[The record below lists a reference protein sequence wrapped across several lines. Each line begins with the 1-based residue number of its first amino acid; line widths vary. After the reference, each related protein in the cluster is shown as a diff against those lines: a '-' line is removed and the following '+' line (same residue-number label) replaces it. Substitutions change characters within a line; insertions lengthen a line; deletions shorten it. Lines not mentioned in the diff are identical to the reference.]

1 VLSTESV
8 KPHKAAK
15 GREVKS
21 RFLNSLFSNK
31 PKPDRTGSLPQRQPS
46 LDPKRAQRDPSSEP
60 QRKKQAAS
68 SPRAPKV
75 AEKAGRG
82 GSSARSL
89 SSSRQRPAAGGLK
102 EKSETAELVAS
113 KQKQIKMA
121 RYGYLEI
128 GTLEGSRPS
137 SRQEAKEEGKLRAP
151 VAEAVGPANKSTRG
165 AVRPSTKQNSATDE
179 DADVSLSPRVGK
191 GRPAPLSL
199 MWDDKKRFLGRPDLN
214 GKEGVTTGVNG
225 QGLEA
230 VPLVDNNGRPEAAVL
245 EAVRDRLSS
254 LGVGGFGE
262 EWPREDDAS
271 EMEGEAEGDAS
282 EVEEVG
288 GGDALGL
295 EEEGEGD
302 APEMEE
308 ERRKERANSGGAAS
322 TKEEG
327 GAPRRATSWTQQ
339 NRGDASASRRSWTG
353 GLPTPSE
360 EKRPTSPKGRKQ
372 SEWLMALREQNGKGG
387 NTVAKSTEDSGQT
400 LDSKQRARKP
410 SEWLMALRERSAGED
425 AESPKEVVT
434 DLKVSQN
441 GGSVS
446 GRLSEAEGGSS
457 REQNAGKKVRGV
469 VVPSRVWLDS
479 SRKKDAEPDVESK
492 AVDQGLRNK
501 PAGNKPVGN
510 GAPARQR
517 APFSSFSEAGHW
529 LPSSPHKTSKTPRSS
544 ANSRASTPSESRAGT
559 PSRTAQ
565 ETVSAPASPSRTS
578 STSRRNSSKVAGSAP
593 ASPKKVSNPPQP
605 RAGSRSRVRPLGGQ
619 QNGPE
624 EGGGKVGSSPSKGVQ
639 KSGTALAAR
648 HARVLHNRWLQ
659 WCFVNA
665 RAQAALEAQQKTAE
679 VGGVSV
685 FPFWNPSEISG

>member
-31 PKPDRTGSLPQRQPS
+31 TKPDRTGSLPQRQPS
-46 LDPKRAQRDPSSEP
+46 LDSKRAQRDPSLEP

-68 SPRAPKV
+68 SPRAPRL
-75 AEKAGRG
+75 AEKDGRV

-89 SSSRQRPAAGGLK
+89 SSSRQRPAAGGSK

-128 GTLEGSRPS
+128 GTLEGNRSS

-151 VAEAVGPANKSTRG
+151 VAEAVEPANKSTSG
-165 AVRPSTKQNSATDE
+165 AARSSTEQEPATDE
-179 DADVSLSPRVGK
+179 DADVGLSPGARK
-191 GRPAPLSL
+191 GRLAPLSL
-199 MWDDKKRFLGRPDLN
+199 MWDDEKRFLGRPDSN
-214 GKEGVTTGVNG
+214 GQEGVTPGMNG
-225 QGLEA
+225 PGLE
-230 VPLVDNNGRPEAAVL
+230 VVNQVDNNGRPEAAVL
-245 EAVRDRLSS
+245 EAVRDRLSL
-254 LGVGGFGE
+254 LGTGGFGE
-262 EWPREDDAS
+262 ERSREDDAS
-271 EMEGEAEGDAS
+271 EME
-282 EVEEVG
+282 EEG
-288 GGDALGL
+288 GGDASKAEEVGEGNALGMG
-295 EEEGEGD
+295 EEGEGD
-302 APEMEE
+302 APEEEE
-308 ERRKERANSGGAAS
+308 ERRKERANSGEAAS

-327 GAPRRATSWTQQ
+327 APPRRAKSWTQQ

-360 EKRPTSPKGRKQ
+360 EKRPASPKARKQ
-372 SEWLMALREQNGKGG
+372 SEWLAALREQNGKGG
-387 NTVAKSTEDSGQT
+387 NTVAKSIEDGGQNSDT
-400 LDSKQRARKP
+400 TQRARKP
-410 SEWLMALRERSAGED
+410 SEWLMALRERSSGED
-425 AESPKEVVT
+425 AESPKEVG
-434 DLKVSQN
+434 KVSQN

-446 GRLSEAEGGSS
+446 GRLSEAEGGGS

-479 SRKKDAEPDVESK
+479 SRKKDPDPDVESK

-501 PAGNKPVGN
+501 PASNKPVGN

-529 LPSSPHKTSKTPRSS
+529 LPSSPHKTLKTPRSS

-565 ETVSAPASPSRTS
+565 ETVSAPASPNRTS

-593 ASPKKVSNPPQP
+593 ASPKKASNSAQP
-605 RAGSRSRVRPLGGQ
+605 RAGSRSRVRPLGGL
-619 QNGPE
+619 QNGQE
-624 EGGGKVGSSPSKGVQ
+624 EGGGKVGSSPSKGPQ
-639 KSGTALAAR
+639 KSGAALAAR

-665 RAQAALEAQQKTAE
+665 KAQAALDAQQKTAE
-679 VGGVSV
+679 V
-685 FPFWNPSEISG
+685 